1 MLIVNAINFNT
12 DQTLLCISTNNGF
25 RLYNVTS
32 FALVSNTTDIN
43 TNNIGNIAKCI
54 TLSTSSLIAYIN
66 KDISHRNCL
75 YFWSE
80 SLSQKIAAI
89 VLHKPITNFTLNL
102 SVIGIELS
110 ETNSYLLF
118 HINDL
123 KYITSIEDVKAS
135 TCNCVVHTQTQ
146 CITLAHVSNL
156 NRNYIRIFK
165 FKYESTTNNNV
176 IKSYAMISINSGFN
190 DIQVLQLTTSF
201 VIVSNEY
208 GNKIHIYSLLDMTLK
223 HCLFLG
229 YFQYTLTNVCVD
241 VKEKFIL
248 LCTNS
253 KYIKVFNLKTSTAL
267 YKGKC
272 GCAERSDGDIMQQHS
287 HRQRTLSFYIKKL
300 LETTSDIHWKYRYN
314 STTEHNVVCFDTK
327 HKSNIMI
334 IESNGHVSVLQFN
347 RHIKRKGTCI
357 AQYKLELLKY
367 IFKYKN

>member
-12 DQTLLCISTNNGF
+12 DQTLLCLSTNNGF
-25 RLYNVTS
+25 RLYNVSS
-32 FALVSNTTDIN
+32 FALVSSITDIN
-43 TNNIGNIAKCI
+43 THNIGNIAKCI
-54 TLSTSSLIAYIN
+54 ALSTSSLIAYIN
-66 KDISHRNCL
+66 KDITQRNCL

-80 SLSQKIAAI
+80 SLLQKVAAI
-89 VLHKPITNFTLNL
+89 VLHRPITNFILNL

-118 HINDL
+118 HVSDL
-123 KYITSIEDVKAS
+123 KYITSIEDVKVS
-135 TCNCVVHTQTQ
+135 TCSCIAQAQCV
-146 CITLAHVSNL
+146 TLAHVSNL

-165 FKYESTTNNNV
+165 FKFDSTVNDNNV
-176 IKSYAMISINSGFN
+176 ITSYAMMSVNSGFN

-241 VKEKFIL
+241 VKEKFML

-253 KYIKVFNLKTSTAL
+253 KYVKVFNLKTTAQL
-267 YKGKC
+267 YKAKC
-272 GCAERSDGDIMQQHS
+272 GCAERSDGDIMQHS
-287 HRQRTLSFYIKKL
+287 HKRSMLSFYIKKL

-314 STTEHNVVCFDTK
+314 SNEPNVVSFDNK

-334 IESNGHVSVLQFN
+334 IEVNGCVSVLQFN
-347 RHIKRKGTCI
+347 RHMKRKGACI
-357 AQYKLELLKY
+357 EQYKIELLKYSTY